1 MYNIISTQGCLVR
14 AYTKTLEEVV
24 HSGVDL
30 NSANWVG
37 RKYLDEKLRP
47 LEDFV
52 KASLYARL
60 TSVCADP
67 LVPVQI
73 RLDIASLWKN
83 CLEIR
88 NQLYSPSDNFRDQLA
103 QIQALELFHTK
114 KIKELKGELDK
125 D

>member
-1 MYNIISTQGCLVR
+1 MRSYLVR

-30 NSANWVG
+30 NSADWVG

-103 QIQALELFHTK
+103 QIQALELIHTK